1 MLRLFLLAIS
11 FFVLNIAEAKSSF
24 DFNEFGRIAIQSEGR
39 VKPIDTFAKYLL
51 IRFSGKS
58 KVNSEK
64 ATDWFASLIFDP
76 ESSANKKIFLIN
88 NPEVL
93 EALNVE
99 ADKHRRYS
107 FKDLE
112 PGIDKLFELSSTA
125 YEVPEK
131 ERSSIE
137 KEFIRVFTN
146 LNSYIQLSNSLLF
159 NFRHPDFT
167 VSDETKSEL
176 GLESNFNSLFTVIT
190 KAEEISNI
198 LEEKN
203 LNKDSNREIIRLA
216 LLMYD
221 WVEKYKEYQKF
232 YITKEGLNVIPV
244 ADGRFVSPWDQL
256 IEPGVQLSSEIFLLV
271 KIQNAYLDN
280 NAELFNSLI
289 KDYNLQVSQ
298 ETNLGFKLNL
308 ELLYNKVNPFLNS
321 KLFYGLAFLSLLIG
335 IIFSNTLFRS
345 LTWLFTGF
353 AFLLHIFGLIS
364 RMLILERAPVSNLFE
379 TFIFVSWII
388 VLLGV
393 LLACFDK
400 KSSLGLLLASFSGL
414 LLLLVSGK
422 FAVEGDTMQVLI
434 AVLNSNFW
442 LSTHVICVTIG
453 YAGVFA
459 AGVVAHIFLLQKLF
473 VKNPDLKKLI
483 GITMG
488 LLSFGLCFS
497 FLGTLLGGIWA
508 DQSWGRFWG
517 WDPKEN
523 GALLIVLW
531 TTLVFHARM
540 AGLVKETGTALLAA
554 FGAVVVITSWFGI
567 NLLGVGLHSY
577 GFTSGIATG
586 LYSYYLL
593 ELIFFASFFLLD
605 RKKSH

>member
-1 MLRLFLLAIS
+1 MYRLLILVFFL
-11 FFVLNIAEAKSSF
+11 FFSHSAFAANLDLK
-24 DFNEFGRIAIQSEGR
+24 DFGRMAIQSEGR
-39 VKPIDTFAKYLL
+39 IKPIDTFAKHLL
-51 IRFSGKS
+51 VRFSGKS
-58 KVNSEK
+58 KVGSESYLE
-64 ATDWFASLIFDP
+64 WFASLVFDP

-93 EALNVE
+93 EALKVE
-99 ADKHRRYS
+99 PDKHRRYS

-112 PGIDKLFELSSTA
+112 PGIDKLFELSNSSFEIA
-125 YEVPEK
+125 EK
-131 ERSSIE
+131 ERSNIE

-146 LNSYIQLSNSLLF
+146 LNSYIQLSNSFLF
-159 NFRHPDFT
+159 NFMHPDFT
-167 VSDETKSEL
+167 VSDETKEVL
-176 GLESNFNSLFTVIT
+176 GLKSNHNSLFTVIT
-190 KAEEISNI
+190 KAEKISKI

-221 WVEKYKEYQKF
+221 WVERYKDYQEM
-232 YITKEGLNVIPV
+232 YLTKEAFDVIPV
-244 ADGRFVSPWDQL
+244 EKTVLVSPWDQL
-256 IEPGVQLSSEIFLLV
+256 IKPGIELSPEIFKLSEI
-271 KIQNAYLDN
+271 QDRYL
-280 NAELFNSLI
+280 A
-289 KDYNLQVSQ
+289 KDYPSFRLLLEEYNSMVS
-298 ETNLGFKLNL
+298 EKTGISFKLDL
-308 ELLYNKVNPFLNS
+308 ELLYNKVNPFLNT
-321 KLFYGLAFLSLLIG
+321 KLFYGLAFLSLLMS
-335 IIFSNTLFRS
+335 IIFSNTLLRS

-353 AFLLHIFGLIS
+353 AFFLHSFGLIS

-388 VLLGV
+388 VLVGI
-393 LLACFDK
+393 LLALFDM

-414 LLLLVSGK
+414 VLLLISGK

-442 LSTHVICVTIG
+442 LSTHVICITIG

-459 AGVVAHIFLLQKLF
+459 AGIVAHIFLIQKLF
-473 VKNPDLKKLI
+473 LKNPELKKLI
-483 GITMG
+483 AITLG

-531 TTLVFHARM
+531 STLVFHARM
-540 AGLVKETGTALLAA
+540 AGMVKETGLALLTA
-554 FGAVVVITSWFGI
+554 FSSVVVITSWFGI

-586 LYSYYLL
+586 LYSYYFL
-593 ELIFFASFFLLD
+593 ELAFFGAFFLLEK
-605 RKKSH
+605 RK